1 MDLLPDDLKSKI
13 FQELDAVHLCRLA
26 VVSKSTKS
34 LADAH
39 ESWKIVYGYPKHE
52 AKEIHLKNSQDF
64 FVATSNFKR
73 REVERDFATSRVLE
87 TAQQMCKVE
96 KRTVSR
102 YKEADMNSFIWN
114 TYNTAVSDLVFAED
128 QLDIAEK
135 NFEEAELELWQVNKV
150 AKTEFYN
157 LRVPLRLRRTAE
169 EALEEWKAECSKSLH
184 VENIA
189 AERRA
194 WWIPRNARYA
204 FRAINEW
211 RGVTASDLLTKCK

>member
-1 MDLLPDDLKSKI
+1 MDLLPDDLKCKI
-13 FQELDAVHLCRLA
+13 FQELDAIHLCRLA
-26 VVSKSTKS
+26 VVSKSTRS

-39 ESWKIVYGYPKHE
+39 ESWKIVYGKLKHE
-52 AKEIHLKNSQDF
+52 AKEINLKNSQDF
-64 FVATSNFKR
+64 FLATANFKSCK
-73 REVERDFATSRVLE
+73 VECDFATSRALE
-87 TAQQMCKVE
+87 TAQQMCMVE
-96 KRTVSR
+96 KRKVSR
-102 YKEADMNSFIWN
+102 YKEEDMNSFIWN

-169 EALEEWKAECSKSLH
+169 EALEEWKAECSKSLR

-189 AERRA
+189 TERRA
-194 WWIPRNARYA
+194 WWNARYA
-204 FRAINEW
+204 LSRY
-211 RGVTASDLLTKCK
+211 R